1 MVTGSGFFNVLCVA
15 WVTLFSR
22 GKAVIFL
29 SLFSSS
35 VSSFFSFLCGAG
47 YNVLLGDTVIESWT
61 ALEKRKSSFV
71 FSRILF
77 HRIMINTYLE
87 KQISSY
93 VIPSV
98 ALKN

>member
-35 VSSFFSFLCGAG
+35 VSSSFFFLRAG
-47 YNVLLGDTVIESWT
+47 YNVSLGDTVIGSWT
-61 ALEKRKSSFV
+61 VLEKRKFSFV
-71 FSRILF
+71 FSRISLQF
-77 HRIMINTYLE
+77 ARV
-87 KQISSY
+87 ISR
-93 VIPSV
+93 
-98 ALKN
+98 NNNR